1 MSDPI
6 KNREQGSVKP
16 SQASRITDSAQA
28 TDVNQNT
35 RLKKDKDQPRQES
48 AQVTSKTNSSAEFV
62 NEGNEPLTRARAR
75 ILASQNSPTIENDS
89 LTTRAEIVSQSHAP
103 SGSSLTIKR
112 LKD

>member
-28 TDVNQNT
+28 TDVNQNI
-35 RLKKDKDQPRQES
+35 RLKKDKDQSRQES

-62 NEGNEPLTRARAR
+62 NEANKPLTRARAR
-75 ILASQNSPTIENDS
+75 ILALQNSQTIENDS
-89 LTTRAEIVSQSHAP
+89 LTTLLYRE
-103 SGSSLTIKR
+103 
-112 LKD
+112 